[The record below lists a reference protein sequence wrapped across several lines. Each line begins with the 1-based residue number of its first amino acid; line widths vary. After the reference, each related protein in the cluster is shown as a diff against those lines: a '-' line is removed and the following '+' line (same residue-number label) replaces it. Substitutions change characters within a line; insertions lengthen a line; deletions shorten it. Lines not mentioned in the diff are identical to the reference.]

1 MPVVENLEDLWLVSK
16 LQRERKAK
24 EQAAK
29 QQRLA
34 QLQASRL
41 LRLLSKLLLVFC
53 SQEGWHLA

>member
-29 QQRLA
+29 QQRLV
-34 QLQASRL
+34 QLQVCCAVCMPPFGPL
-41 LRLLSKLLLVFC
+41 MDVLFC
-53 SQEGWHLA
+53 LQ